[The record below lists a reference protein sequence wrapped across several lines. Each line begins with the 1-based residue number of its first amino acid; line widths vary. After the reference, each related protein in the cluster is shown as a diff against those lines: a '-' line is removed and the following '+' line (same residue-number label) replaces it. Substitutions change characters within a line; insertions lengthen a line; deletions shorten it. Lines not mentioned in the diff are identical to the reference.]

1 MFVIHCKYCNFTVF
15 MEKKMAKFAAVQM
28 IDYQNINQES
38 IKEFT
43 SSELKKKFKCKKVV
57 ELKDYRYKKPKVAE
71 FAQISESELN
81 YLSSKL
87 MSIDLR
93 NYSDTRYKKNK
104 KTQIFIFSDDA
115 SSSAFA
121 FDFLKE
127 DCTIKLFDLNDENI
141 SDFTQA
147 ISIIQTSDETLSSLS
162 EAKDLCESLNDIEH
176 NLGISLVDYNAIDT
190 IEEKISDIEDEVESS
205 KESLEEIFDAKWD

>member
-1 MFVIHCKYCNFTVF
+1 
-15 MEKKMAKFAAVQM
+15 MAKFAAVQM

-71 FAQISESELN
+71 FAQISEDELN

-93 NYSDTRYKKNK
+93 NYSYTRYKKNK

-127 DCTIKLFDLNDENI
+127 DCTIKLFNLNDENI

-147 ISIIQTSDETLSSLS
+147 IEIIQSSDENLSSLS

-176 NLGISLVDYNAIDT
+176 NLDISLVDYNAIDT

-205 KESLEEIFDAKWD
+205 KESLEEIFATKWD

>member
-1 MFVIHCKYCNFTVF
+1 
-15 MEKKMAKFAAVQM
+15 MAKFAAVQM
-28 IDYQNINQES
+28 IDYQNINQDTF
-38 IKEFT
+38 KKFT

-57 ELKDYRYKKPKVAE
+57 ELKDCRYKNKKVAE

-104 KTQIFIFSDDA
+104 KTQIFIFSNDA
-115 SSSAFA
+115 LTSAFA

-127 DCTIKLFDLNDENI
+127 DCKIKLFELDEQSIN
-141 SDFTQA
+141 DFTQA
-147 ISIIQTSDETLSSLS
+147 I
-162 EAKDLCESLNDIEH
+162 C
-176 NLGISLVDYNAIDT
+176 
-190 IEEKISDIEDEVESS
+190 
-205 KESLEEIFDAKWD
+205 

>member
-1 MFVIHCKYCNFTVF
+1 
-15 MEKKMAKFAAVQM
+15 MAKFAAVQM

-71 FAQISESELN
+71 FAQISEGELN

-127 DCTIKLFDLNDENI
+127 DCTIKLFNLNDENI

-147 ISIIQTSDETLSSLS
+147 IEIIQSSDENLSSLS

-176 NLGISLVDYNAIDT
+176 NLDISLVDYNAIDT

-205 KESLEEIFDAKWD
+205 KESLEEIFATKWD

>member
-1 MFVIHCKYCNFTVF
+1 
-15 MEKKMAKFAAVQM
+15 MAKFAAVQM
-28 IDYQNINQES
+28 IENQNINQES
-38 IKEFT
+38 IKGFT

-93 NYSDTRYKKNK
+93 IYSDTRYKKNK

-127 DCTIKLFDLNDENI
+127 DCTIKLFNLNDENI

-147 ISIIQTSDETLSSLS
+147 IEIIQSSDENLNSLS

-176 NLGISLVDYNAIDT
+176 NLDISLVDYNAIDT
-190 IEEKISDIEDEVESS
+190 IEEKISNIEDEVESS
-205 KESLEEIFDAKWD
+205 KESLEEIFATKWD